1 MTAKINISNLGNS
14 LALPIPDYIVKFF
27 NLKADDSVI
36 CSIENGKIV
45 IEPVYQKVSK
55 YTLDE
60 LLAGEIEP
68 GEEISWGKPEGEEFW

>member
-1 MTAKINISNLGNS
+1 MTTKIHISNLGNS

-36 CSIENGKIV
+36 CRIENGKMV
-45 IEPVYQKVSK
+45 IEPVSQKISK

-60 LLAGEIEP
+60 LLTGEIEP
-68 GEEISWGKPEGEEFW
+68 GEEISWGKPEGEEVW